1 MKKGLVFLLA
11 ASTLFGLGFMGQ
23 TEKVEA
29 ETTKSFVKVTE
40 APTSWDGT
48 YLIVYE
54 AGEVAFNG
62 ALTTLDAVS
71 NTLPVTISNNEIAY
85 TDTLNAATFT
95 IEGSYLKSSSGYYVG
110 QTSDANG
117 LKSNKTTTYD
127 NTFTINS
134 DDSVNI
140 ASGGAYLRYNSASNQ
155 LRFRYYKSS
164 SYSGQNAIH
173 LYKLNEGT
181 GGDVEEPVE
190 KTPTEEVNEL
200 LTSYYNY
207 GSYQRDTVINLNEA
221 AQLELISCFHAQV
234 NLLERTTY
242 FVDDQLWMSNE
253 EDTYSYYGTRGEDMT
268 SGRSSEAFVQPKSIH
283 IAQKGVTMEG
293 KYTTMN
299 DIKANEAEWTK
310 IGEVYSTNDP
320 AVIQMFLDFT
330 APCFLGLSDDKANYF
345 SLDHVEVEQK
355 GETLELRLVTT
366 GDQGKLTDANGV
378 LSVAT
383 ITKGS
388 YGDKIVVT
396 NIADV
401 LTTDNGT
408 KVDVTGK
415 VVRMYNS
422 TNSFYIAD
430 EKGNELLVYQTKL
443 GSVGINDIVNIVGKK
458 EYVNEAPR
466 IAKDSTG
473 TLIENNEYTPEEIS
487 KTLAEAYEIANG
499 LDKNV
504 VSNEKYQVTGTV
516 VIKENK
522 YYLTD
527 GTKEMQL
534 YGGDNSELHDGYTV
548 TVLGNVTKYSSTTLE
563 FVNYSLSNIIPCNYS
578 VTINNS
584 TNGSVQASVSE
595 NLPYGTEVTLT
606 IEADTGYV
614 IDSLF
619 VNNEIVTVSN
629 NTYTFNIEK
638 DTTVSATFK
647 NNAVQTEEETL
658 AIKGTTGTLSG
669 DSTSISWSGTNFT
682 LTNEK
687 GSSSTAIRTSDSD
700 HFRSYVGNKMTVSGK
715 DGATITKVEITCVSS
730 YVLQAVDVKGASV
743 SFSGTTVTI
752 TNITEDFVIN
762 TSKQWRL
769 NSIKVT
775 YTK

>member
-29 ETTKSFVKVTE
+29 AETYEKASSISVGDTVVMVYETGKKELSGISSTSTKYGTGVDYTSVPNGAYPLTVVQGSSEGTYALQTIDSKYLYWSSGNSLNVTTTLNDN
-40 APTSWDGT
+40 ASWD
-48 YLIVYE
+48 I
-54 AGEVAFNG
+54 
-62 ALTTLDAVS
+62 
-71 NTLPVTISNNEIAY
+71 
-85 TDTLNAATFT
+85 TF
-95 IEGSYLKSSSGYYVG
+95 SSGNA
-110 QTSDANG
+110 TI
-117 LKSNKTTTYD
+117 KNKNDSTRVVKW
-127 NTFTINS
+127 NTGS
-134 DDSVNI
+134 P
-140 ASGGAYLRYNSASNQ
+140 
-155 LRFRYYKSS
+155 RFACYT
-164 SYSGQNAIH
+164 SGQAAVQ
-173 LYKLNEGT
+173 LYKLNSGT
-181 GGDVEEPVE
+181 GEDVE

-200 LTSYYNY
+200 LTSYYNN

-242 FVDDQLWMSNE
+242 FVGHQLWMSNE

-310 IGEVYSTNDP
+310 TGEVYSTNDLN
-320 AVIQMFLDFT
+320 VKQMFLDFT
-330 APCFLGLSDDKANYF
+330 APCFLGLSGDKANYF

-355 GETLELRLVTT
+355 GEALELRLVTT
-366 GDQGKLTDANGV
+366 GDQGKLKDDANDV

-388 YGDKIVVT
+388 YNDQVVIT

-401 LTTDNGT
+401 PSAANGT

-430 EKGNELLVYQTKL
+430 EKGNELLVFQTKL
-443 GSVGINDIVNIVGKK
+443 GSVGINDIVNIVGTK

-606 IEADTGYV
+606 IEADTGYS

-658 AIKGTTGTLSG
+658 SVTGNTGELN
-669 DSTSISWSGTNFT
+669 DTSISWTQGNVTFTNNKT
-682 LTNEK
+682 EE
-687 GSSSTAIRTSDSD
+687 STAIRTSDTD
-700 HFRSYVGNKMTVSGK
+700 HYRVYTNSEVVISASNGSTISKVVITCTSSSYATVMET
-715 DGATITKVEITCVSS
+715 GATNGGYTATSS
-730 YVLQAVDVKGASV
+730 GS
-743 SFSGTTVTI
+743 TVTI
-752 TNITEDFVIN
+752 TANNVSEIKFTVSGQ
-762 TSKQWRL
+762 TRL
-769 NSIKVT
+769 NTIVVT
-775 YTK
+775 HTVV